1 MSKSN
6 SLKGSQKDASIRER
20 ALLLAILSPN
30 QSRKRLSE
38 AIGYLQRS
46 GLDVIAEYPEQ
57 PQDICELIQSHQD
70 EVDLVIIAG
79 GDATLNAGVDAVID
93 TKLPLGILPLGNSND
108 LAKTLGIPINL
119 NQACK
124 IIIEGDVRHVDLGC
138 VNGKHFF
145 NFASIG
151 LNVNIT
157 QKLTKKAKLRW
168 GIFSYLSAAI
178 QAILKAR
185 PLVVKISPNKPVV
198 QAAQIVIGNSCYYGG
213 SRAVLDN
220 ARIDDQQLDCYLLRM
235 ESWWQIFSLLPV
247 IRSGGFLDSPH
258 VQALQTRQIRIDTGK
273 PCPINTDGEITIY
286 TPATFRVIP
295 KALPVLVAAKVKK
308 SLK

>member
-6 SLKGSQKDASIRER
+6 SLKDSQNVPSTRQR
-20 ALLLAILSPN
+20 ALLLAILTPS

-57 PQDICELIQSHQD
+57 PQDISELIQSHQD

-79 GDATLNAGVDAVID
+79 GDGTLNAGVDALID
-93 TKLPLGILPLGNSND
+93 TKLPLGILPLGNNND
-108 LAKTLGIPINL
+108 LARTLGIPSNL

-124 IIIEGDVRHVDLGC
+124 IIIEGDTRYIDLGC

-145 NFASIG
+145 NFASLG
-151 LNVNIT
+151 LSVNIT

-168 GIFSYLSAAI
+168 GILSYFSAVI

-185 PLVVKISPNKPVV
+185 PLSVKISPNKPIV
-198 QAAQIVIGNSCYYGG
+198 QTVQIVVGNGLYYGG
-213 SRAVLDN
+213 SMAPLDD
-220 ARIDDQQLDCYLLRM
+220 AKIDDQQLDFYLLEIDNR
-235 ESWWQIFSLLPV
+235 WQIFSILSAM
-247 IRSGGFLDSPH
+247 RSGNFVDCQH
-258 VQALQTRQIRIDTGK
+258 VRVSQTRQIRVDTGK

-286 TPATFRVIP
+286 TPATFRAVP
-295 KALPVLVAAKVKK
+295 KALPVLVPAKVKK
-308 SLK
+308 

>member
-1 MSKSN
+1 MSTSN
-6 SLKGSQKDASIRER
+6 SLKDSQKDPSTRER
-20 ALLLAILSPN
+20 ALLLAILSPS
-30 QSRKRLSE
+30 QSRKRLSQ

-57 PQDICELIQSHQD
+57 PQDISELIQSHQD
-70 EVDLVIIAG
+70 EIDLVMIAG
-79 GDATLNAGVDAVID
+79 GDGTLNAGVDAVID
-93 TKLPLGILPLGNSND
+93 TKLPLGILPLGHTND
-108 LAKTLGIPINL
+108 LAKTLGIPSNL

-124 IIIEGDVRHVDLGC
+124 VIIEGDIRHIDLGC

-145 NFASIG
+145 NFASLG

-168 GIFSYLSAAI
+168 GIFTYLSAVI

-185 PLVVKISPNKPVV
+185 PLAVKISPNKPVV
-198 QAAQIVIGNSCYYGG
+198 QAAQIVVGNGLYYAGN
-213 SRAVLDN
+213 RAVLDN
-220 ARIDDQQLDCYLLRM
+220 ARINDKQLDFYLLEM
-235 ESWWQIFSLLPV
+235 ESWWEIFSLLSV
-247 IRSGGFLDSPH
+247 LRSGNFAESPK

-295 KALPVLVAAKVKK
+295 QALPVLVPAKAKK
-308 SLK
+308 